1 MKNSPK
7 LKVFLVDDDAL
18 YLKDEE
24 IDMNQKNEYNIKTFA
39 TGELCIA
46 HLSQNPDVI
55 VIDYWLNGVTK
66 DAMNGQQVL
75 DEVKRFNSDIAVVIL
90 SEQKKIDVAVNCM
103 HHRAFDYVEKGKT
116 AFSKL
121 HHILH
126 TIRLMNL

>member
-1 MKNSPK
+1 MKNLPK

-18 YLKDEE
+18 FLKDEE
-24 IDMNQKNEYNIKTFA
+24 IDMNQENEYNIKTFA

-116 AFSKL
+116 AFKKL